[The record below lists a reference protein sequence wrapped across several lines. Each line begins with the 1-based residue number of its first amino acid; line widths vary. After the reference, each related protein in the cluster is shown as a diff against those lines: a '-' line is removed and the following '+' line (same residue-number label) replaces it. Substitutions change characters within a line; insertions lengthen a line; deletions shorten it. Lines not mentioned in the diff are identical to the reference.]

1 VRQNVS
7 PTEQIRLSYYE
18 QEIRRLERLVVSQ
31 KKMIRQLTR
40 QLATANKYR
49 VRYMNAYYNRN

>member
-1 VRQNVS
+1 MMRS

-18 QEIRRLERLVVSQ
+18 QRIRRLERLVVSQ

-40 QLATANKYR
+40 QLAAANKYR
-49 VRYMNAYYNRN
+49 TRFMQAYYKH

>member
-40 QLATANKYR
+40 QLAAANKYR
-49 VRYMNAYYNRN
+49 TRFMQAYYKH